1 METTWQVGKYLVK
14 EVVLEREVNYE
25 VFDGEGYVCRLVPGY
40 EGFELSK
47 MDVSLGLDI
56 DTNVVDMISNF
67 ILAKDN

>member
-14 EVVLEREVNYE
+14 EVLLERAVNYE
-25 VFDGEGYVCRLVPGY
+25 VFDAEGYVCRLVPGY

-47 MDVSLGLDI
+47 MDVGLGLTVD
-56 DTNVVDMISNF
+56 DHVVAMISNF